1 MRWENKNPVDGKVL
15 VIGLIIVCKRTVLI
29 QLIVEDLV
37 TFLWDKL
44 YIVATR
50 VSLLIAC
57 SSLLLQIPKI
67 QIRMSAVM
75 YFFRESF
82 SLKDESVPLTVK
94 TVLTTL

>member
-44 YIVATR
+44 YIVATG

-57 SSLLLQIPKI
+57 SSLMLQIPKI
-67 QIRMSAVM
+67 
-75 YFFRESF
+75 
-82 SLKDESVPLTVK
+82 
-94 TVLTTL
+94 